1 MVKVNEKDETSK
13 TPGHDPLSSMSSE
26 GSFVVLGTSPHESE
40 RQPASDITIVSQP
53 PSFNELMLTDYQTP
67 SNLPEPLSADLSP
80 EEVHKKLEEVV
91 QHNLHLKELLFQ
103 NNLSWKRNYQILLT
117 WQEELSKQQQKNNE
131 KFAENKEFT
140 MKLIAENK
148 ELKRYIEESKRG
160 SDLELQ
166 LEAENAELKKKT
178 AELEKRL
185 AASSAKGE
193 KTECGTPSKKE
204 LELSSLVEQLNK
216 QLEAAERSK
225 RQLIMDNERL
235 SAQKSRLEKEMDN
248 IKADLEELK
257 VNCHKL
263 ELEREELLSRS
274 NHLDESST
282 SPQLDVQSNEE
293 TDFATSMKNYE
304 RRLQQINTNLDEKTE
319 RYTTLDSW
327 LQVAADNVNQWN
339 GIPSADS
346 AIIANLKKEIHDL
359 RQLLIKEQSFGHD
372 KKINLAEAQ
381 SQFQKLFSDY
391 QELLEE
397 WEKFHAEQKTK
408 EKQNN
413 EYHEF
418 QVRGYVEKIDN
429 LTAQLMSKEEALTQ
443 QKQRIDELTKEVK
456 KLEQE
461 KEEIPVLK
469 AQAEVYQSDFI
480 AEREA
485 RANLAGEKEK
495 LAEDLRKLHR
505 QNKELREELEK
516 CRPDRGRLNSGWNTF
531 SAPGRP
537 RVNGQN
543 QQQTSDVEDRQSI
556 YNEEIPPR
564 KKYDC
569 PNCNRQFPRLDHLE
583 LHVET
588 CLNLTN

>member
-13 TPGHDPLSSMSSE
+13 TTGHDPLSSMSSD

-40 RQPASDITIVSQP
+40 RQPPSDITIASQP
-53 PSFNELMLTDYQTP
+53 PSINDFTFADYQPP

-80 EEVHKKLEEVV
+80 EEVHKKLEEVM
-91 QHNLHLKELLFQ
+91 QHNLHLKELLYQ

-148 ELKRYIEESKRG
+148 ELKHYLEELKQG
-160 SDLELQ
+160 SDHEVQ
-166 LEAENAELKKKT
+166 LEAENSELKKNI
-178 AELEKRL
+178 AELEQRL
-185 AASSAKGE
+185 ATLSAKVE
-193 KTECGTPSKKE
+193 RTEVGAPSKKE

-216 QLEAAERSK
+216 QLETAERSK

-235 SAQKSRLEKEMDN
+235 NAQKSRLEKEMDN
-248 IKADLEELK
+248 LKAEIEQQK
-257 VNCHKL
+257 VKCHEL
-263 ELEREELLSRS
+263 ELEREELLTRS
-274 NHLDESST
+274 NHHGGNST
-282 SPQLDVQSNEE
+282 SSQVGVQSNEK

-304 RRLQQINTNLDEKTE
+304 RRLEDLSTNLEEKTE

-327 LQVAADNVNQWN
+327 LQVAADNVNHWN
-339 GIPSADS
+339 GIPCADPT
-346 AIIANLKKEIHDL
+346 IIANLKKEIHDL
-359 RQLLIKEQSFGHD
+359 RQLLVKEQSFGHE

-397 WEKFHAEQKTK
+397 WESFHQEQKTK
-408 EKQNN
+408 AKQNS

-429 LTAQLMSKEEALTQ
+429 LTAQLMSKEETLTQ
-443 QKQRIDELTKEVK
+443 QKQQIAELTEAVK
-456 KLEQE
+456 KLKQE
-461 KEEIPVLK
+461 SEEIPVLK
-469 AQAEVYQSDFI
+469 AQAEVYQSDFV

-495 LAEDLRKLHR
+495 LAEDVRKLNR

-516 CRPDRGRLNSGWNTF
+516 YRNDRGRSSSGWNTF
-531 SAPGRP
+531 ATPGRS

-543 QQQTSDVEDRQSI
+543 QQQASEVDDRQRM
-556 YNEEIPPR
+556 YNEEIPPP
-564 KKYDC
+564 KKFEC
-569 PNCNRQFPRLDHLE
+569 PKCNTQFPRLDHLE

-588 CLNLTN
+588 CLNLN